1 MMGGDGEVGGE
12 GARVARIVSLRL
24 VVEGEDESA
33 SAGSGDMRVKEGE
46 REGVSEG
53 DLRASVTFTE
63 DVDKVYGRC

>member
-1 MMGGDGEVGGE
+1 
-12 GARVARIVSLRL
+12 
-24 VVEGEDESA
+24 
-33 SAGSGDMRVKEGE
+33 MRVKEGE